1 MESKPLSL
9 EQRKNLFLS
18 QLNNLIDENPG
29 KRIAVV
35 VPRELS
41 SIAATL
47 KSVNVD
53 LVEYPALSARD
64 PLEVTRAIANQRDAA
79 KQLELI
85 KKADSIESWAW
96 DKIRTAEGQMEALPK
111 MVTRFEF
118 FSGGRAELKAEM
130 CETAVSQRVI
140 SEIEAYFRARQG
152 VFGCFD
158 PLSIAERI
166 SNTVVELEQER
177 MVNSAHQIDF
187 SVFSHLLTER
197 AQLAAAERLCVAST
211 NTLAPDEL
219 LRQLRKAALSS
230 TVEAKLEALY
240 LRREG
245 AFKRI

>member
-1 MESKPLSL
+1 MESKSLTL
-9 EQRKNLFLS
+9 EQRKSLFVS
-18 QLNNLIDENPG
+18 HLNNLIEENPG

-35 VPRELS
+35 VPRELA
-41 SIAATL
+41 SIALLL
-47 KSVNVD
+47 KNSNVD
-53 LVEYPALSARD
+53 LVEFPALSARD

-85 KKADSIESWAW
+85 KKADAFESWAW

-130 CETAVSQRVI
+130 CETAVNQRVI

-152 VFGCFD
+152 VFSCFD

-166 SNTVVELEQER
+166 SSTAVELEQER
-177 MVNSAHQIDF
+177 MVNAAHQIDY
-187 SVFSHLLTER
+187 SAFSHLLTER
-197 AQLAAAERLCVAST
+197 AQLAAVDRLCT
-211 NTLAPDEL
+211 NAATTAAAEEL
-219 LRQLRKAALSS
+219 LRELKVASLST

-245 AFKRI
+245 VFKR

>member
-1 MESKPLSL
+1 MESKGLSL
-9 EQRKNLFLS
+9 EQRKNLFVV
-18 QLNNLIDENPG
+18 QLNNLIEANPG

-41 SIAATL
+41 SIAL
-47 KSVNVD
+47 LVKSSDVE
-53 LVEYPALSARD
+53 LVEFPALSARD

-85 KKADSIESWAW
+85 KQADAFESWAW
-96 DKIRTAEGQMEALPK
+96 DKIRTAEGQMAALPK

-130 CETAVSQRVI
+130 CETAVNQRVI
-140 SEIEAYFRARQG
+140 AEIEAFFRARQG

-166 SNTVVELEQER
+166 SSTAVELEQER
-177 MVNSAHQIDF
+177 MVNAAHQIDY

-197 AQLAAAERLCVAST
+197 AQLAAVDRLCT
-211 NTLAPDEL
+211 NAATNSPPDSL
-219 LRQLRKAALSS
+219 LRELKIAALST
-230 TVEAKLEALY
+230 TVEAKLEALF

-245 AFKRI
+245 VFKR

>member
-1 MESKPLSL
+1 MESKALSF
-9 EQRKNLFLS
+9 EQRKNLFVS
-18 QLNNLIDENPG
+18 QLNNLIEENPG

-35 VPRELS
+35 VPRELA
-41 SIAATL
+41 SIAL
-47 KSVNVD
+47 LIKSANIE
-53 LVEYPALSARD
+53 LVEFPALSSRD

-85 KKADSIESWAW
+85 KNADAFESWAW
-96 DKIRTAEGQMEALPK
+96 DKIRTAEGQMAALPK

-130 CETAVSQRVI
+130 CETAVNQRVI

-152 VFGCFD
+152 VFACFD

-166 SNTVVELEQER
+166 SSTAVELEQER
-177 MVNSAHQIDF
+177 MVNAAHQIDH
-187 SVFSHLLTER
+187 SVFSQLLTER
-197 AQLAAAERLCVAST
+197 AQLAAVDRLCINAASSI
-211 NTLAPDEL
+211 AADIL
-219 LRQLRKAALSS
+219 LRELKVAALST

-245 AFKRI
+245 VFKR